1 VIIITSLTRDRV
13 QLAHTEFVHRRSLV
27 IHASDQVEQAQ
38 EKNEKLIHS
47 LVPAFLAK
55 VWAMS

>member
-1 VIIITSLTRDRV
+1 MHGSACIYTELLHRLVLTLLAKLSMLVRV
-13 QLAHTEFVHRRSLV
+13 YLY
-27 IHASDQVEQAQ
+27 
-38 EKNEKLIHS
+38 NEKLIHS